1 MIIIIILKIYGF
13 IPTILKIYESAIHNQ
28 LYDYRNE
35 HNFITPNQFS
45 FRPKLSTVPALS
57 HFTENILDK
66 MDIGYFTGAIF

>member
-1 MIIIIILKIYGF
+1 MNRRSII
-13 IPTILKIYESAIHNQ
+13 N
-28 LYDYRNE
+28 YDYRNE
-35 HNFITPNQFS
+35 HINVFTPNQFG